1 MRPIRV
7 WFPNFI
13 TEAHRHPGEG
23 DVLVAELAQLG
34 VYCQRD
40 LSGDCDF
47 AFIGSTW
54 ESGPA
59 MEKLQDYPNVKVIQ
73 YVWDLYPFQL
83 EDWPDGVRAAP
94 DLWQPY
100 LDALPQAFEIW
111 VPSRCTVNRV
121 VEFVGRDA
129 HVIKTSVRPFE
140 EPIVDGDYVL
150 DCMRKY
156 PDPNRYA
163 TNRACAALGIKLI
176 TTLNDTPWE
185 RYKQLVAG
193 CRFIVSA
200 QWEASTGGL
209 SALEAHWFGK
219 PVLLSDSPRHG
230 GVDYFGKRASYFKW
244 DSYQSLEREIQSMWK
259 HAARYHNVAECR
271 DWITE
276 NYSEA
281 AMAKRMAD
289 RFRFLLEE
297 RT

>member
-1 MRPIRV
+1 MRDVRV

-23 DVLVAELAQLG
+23 DVLAAELGQLG
-34 VYCQRD
+34 IHCFRD
-40 LSGDCDF
+40 LSPDADF

-54 ESGPA
+54 ESEAALKQLEP
-59 MEKLQDYPNVKVIQ
+59 YPHIKVIQ

-94 DLWQPY
+94 DLWAPY
-100 LDALPQAFEIW
+100 LAALPNAYDIW
-111 VPSRCTVNRV
+111 VPSDCTRSRV
-121 VEFVGRDA
+121 TEFVGRDSF
-129 HVIKTSVRPFE
+129 VIKSSVRPFE
-140 EPIVDGDYVL
+140 AEITDGDYVL

-163 TNRACAALGIKLI
+163 TSRACAVNGIKLI

-185 RYKQLVAG
+185 EYKRLVAG

-230 GVDYFGKRASYFKW
+230 GVDYFGDRATYFNW
-244 DSYQSLEREIQSMWK
+244 DSYQSLERTIKKMWN
-259 HAARYHNVAECR
+259 ASARYHNVAECR

-289 RFRFLLEE
+289 RFRFLLGE